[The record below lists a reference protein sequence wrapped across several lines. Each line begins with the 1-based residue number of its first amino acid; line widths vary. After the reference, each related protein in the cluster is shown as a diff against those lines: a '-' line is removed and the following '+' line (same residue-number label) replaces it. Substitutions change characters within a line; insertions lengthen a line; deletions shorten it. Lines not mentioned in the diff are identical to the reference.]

1 MGIFIASSH
10 PIPVGRVPLL
20 APPWLKPLINPLVHA
35 PAIEDE
41 YSGPKLEDGK
51 VTITFMKELM
61 QWYKEQKKLH
71 RKCAYQVTHT
81 PETREW
87 ACHCQ
92 LGSENGR
99 ECCHFLG
106 QCCVLGTMLRVTTCP
121 HPIPQHFVSAGQ
133 CPYTSADP
141 GSKVRPSG
149 RHWKEK
155 FLKSMTS
162 VREDIHGWESS
173 QIIEVIPFPH
183 PPS

>member
-81 PETREW
+81 HLRP
-87 ACHCQ
+87 
-92 LGSENGR
+92 GNGPATAS
-99 ECCHFLG
+99 LA
-106 QCCVLGTMLRVTTCP
+106 LRMV
-121 HPIPQHFVSAGQ
+121 VNAA
-133 CPYTSADP
+133 TS
-141 GSKVRPSG
+141 
-149 RHWKEK
+149 
-155 FLKSMTS
+155 
-162 VREDIHGWESS
+162 
-173 QIIEVIPFPH
+173 
-183 PPS
+183 